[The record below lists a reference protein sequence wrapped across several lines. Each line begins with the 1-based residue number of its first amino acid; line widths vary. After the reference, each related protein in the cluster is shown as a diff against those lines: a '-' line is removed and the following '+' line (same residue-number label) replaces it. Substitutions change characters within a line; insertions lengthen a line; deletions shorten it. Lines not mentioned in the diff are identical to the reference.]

1 MIKKYKTRACFYYR
15 DKVFFYNYRYGS
27 FNSYN
32 ILIRNM
38 VFIKKYIQF
47 SYNTHNIYNIKL
59 FIL

>member
-38 VFIKKYIQF
+38 VFIKKYI
-47 SYNTHNIYNIKL
+47 
-59 FIL
+59 